1 MSILDK
7 HLFFPGRKLLILLK
21 KRVIIRIKFGEIN
34 SIGVVKMKVVKF
46 GGSSLASGEQL
57 EKVFNIV
64 VSDAERKIVVVSAPG
79 KRYSDDIK
87 VTDLLIAC
95 AEAALNGE
103 EAKDLFN
110 IVVERYASI
119 AKELNVSEEI
129 IQKIHDDLND
139 LLNGDKS
146 KPEQFIE
153 AVKASGEDN
162 NAKLIAA
169 YFQHKGIEAEYVN
182 PKEAGLLVSN
192 EPGNAQVLPESYEEL
207 YKLRERAGIIVFPGF
222 FGYNTDGDVVTF
234 SRSGSDITGSILAN
248 GIKADLYENFTDV
261 DAVYSVNPTIVKDP
275 KEIRELTYREMREL
289 SYAGFSVFHDEALIP
304 AFRAGIPVNVKNT
317 NNPTAP
323 GTFIVNERNNTNGPV
338 IGIASD
344 KGFCSIYVSK
354 YLMNREI
361 GFGRKILDILE
372 QYGLAYEH
380 IPSGIDDLTIIL
392 RQNQMDQ
399 TLEEKIVGQIKEELQ
414 ADEVKIEHNL
424 ALIMVVGEGMRHN
437 VGTTAKAAKALADSG
452 VNIEMINQ
460 GSSEVSMMFGVKEDV
475 EKKAVQALYEEF
487 FVEVLV

>member
-1 MSILDK
+1 
-7 HLFFPGRKLLILLK
+7 
-21 KRVIIRIKFGEIN
+21 
-34 SIGVVKMKVVKF
+34 MKVVKF

-57 EKVFNIV
+57 KKVLQIV
-64 VSDAERKIVVVSAPG
+64 VSDPERKVVVVSAPG

-87 VTDLLIAC
+87 VTDLLIEC
-95 AEAALNGE
+95 AEKHLANEDAGE
-103 EAKDLFN
+103 VFEV
-110 IVVERYASI
+110 IIERYASI
-119 AKELNVSEEI
+119 AKELAISLDVVETISS
-129 IQKIHDDLND
+129 DLKN

-146 KPEQFIE
+146 KPESYLD

-169 YFQHKGIEAEYVN
+169 YFQHSGVDAQYVS
-182 PKEAGLLVSN
+182 PKEAGLLVSD
-192 EPGNAQVLPESYEEL
+192 EPGNAQVLPESYENL
-207 YKLRERAGIIVFPGF
+207 YKLRDRSGIIVFPGF
-222 FGYNTDGDVVTF
+222 FGYSKSGDVLTF

-261 DAVYSVNPTIVKDP
+261 DAVYSVNPTIVQNP

-317 NNPTAP
+317 NNPSAP
-323 GTFIVNERNNTNGPV
+323 GTLIVNERANSNGPV

-344 KGFCSIYVSK
+344 EGFCSIYVSK

-361 GFGRKILDILE
+361 GFGRKLLQILE
-372 QYGLAYEH
+372 DNGLTYEH
-380 IPSGIDDLTIIL
+380 VPSGIDDITVIL
-392 RQNQMDQ
+392 RQNQMDNRI
-399 TLEEKIVGQIKEELQ
+399 EEAITERIMTELQ
-414 ADEVKIEHNL
+414 ADEVIIEHNL

-437 VGTTAKAAKALADSG
+437 VGTTARASKALADAG

-460 GSSEVSMMFGVKEDV
+460 GSSEVSMMFGVKEPQ
-475 EKKAVQALYEEF
+475 EKRAVQALYNEF
-487 FVEVLV
+487 FVAVPV